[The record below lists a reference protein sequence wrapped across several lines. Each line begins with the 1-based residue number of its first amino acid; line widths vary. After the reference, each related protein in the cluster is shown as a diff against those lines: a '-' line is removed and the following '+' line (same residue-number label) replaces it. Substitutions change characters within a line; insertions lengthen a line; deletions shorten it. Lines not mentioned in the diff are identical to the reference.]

1 MKQLTLENFKAFGN
15 DKAILGDTTAEGK
28 PMNILCYGENGAGK
42 SSIYEAIK
50 YVFHKTRIENEK
62 IPPHLEGV
70 QRENAKRQIL
80 IDYRNCMS
88 NNPFIITVNGEPIST
103 FDTSCYNVYMIDGAD
118 LAVEKQI
125 DVKKT
130 LKSMYLGHHDIDEE
144 VTQEFL
150 EAIIEETNS
159 VLKDFF
165 FEEVTV
171 EVSLNGPFLLK
182 INDDK
187 QNLHSDDFLQIHFN
201 EAKLHLI
208 VLIIALSSII
218 LMAPLQADQKKILVL
233 DDFITSLDTAN
244 RSFLY
249 QYITSC
255 FKSYQIIIFTHNTS
269 FYNLCD
275 HFLKDV
281 QEENEKWLRHG
292 IYEYNH
298 KHYIYAK
305 KKVNRINEIE
315 TELINNPEKILDIGN
330 EVRQYFEI
338 LLHQLTM
345 LLMAGAKEETTLIIK
360 EISQKS
366 DSRFFH
372 IDNQGISDLRT
383 LFKEINSI
391 MRYAPED
398 KQWEKVKKA
407 INNFN
412 NITDSADKL
421 SENIQAMY
429 IYQKVVIH
437 QSSHGH
443 EGLPNLSEKEI
454 KASIEVM
461 RKIEDTIKKMKIERI

>member
-1 MKQLTLENFKAFGN
+1 MKQLTLENFKAFGS
-15 DKAILGDTTAEGK
+15 DKAVFGDTTTEGK

-50 YVFHKTRIENEK
+50 YVFHKIRIENEK

-70 QRENAKRQIL
+70 QRQNAERQIL

-88 NNPFIITVNGEPIST
+88 NNPVNITVNGEPFST

-118 LAVEKQI
+118 LVVEKQI

-130 LKSMYLGHHDIDEE
+130 LKSMYLGHHDIDQE

-150 EAIIEETNS
+150 EAILDETNR

-171 EVSLNGPFLLK
+171 EVSQNGSFLLK

-218 LMAPLQADQKKILVL
+218 LMAPSQADQRKVLVL

-275 HFLKDV
+275 HFLKETP
-281 QEENEKWLRHG
+281 EENKKWLRHG

-305 KKVNRINEIE
+305 KNVDRIKEIE
-315 TELINNPEKILDIGN
+315 AELVTNPEKILDIGN
-330 EVRQYFEI
+330 EVRQYFEV

-366 DSRFFH
+366 DSRIFH
-372 IDNQGISDLRT
+372 IDNQGINDLRT
-383 LFKEINSI
+383 LFKDINDV
-391 MRYAPED
+391 MRNAPED

-407 INNFN
+407 INKFN
-412 NITDSADKL
+412 NTTDSADKL
-421 SENIQAMY
+421 SENIQAMS
-429 IYQKVVIH
+429 IYQKVVLH

>member
-421 SENIQAMY
+421 SENIQAMS
-429 IYQKVVIH
+429 IYQKVVLH